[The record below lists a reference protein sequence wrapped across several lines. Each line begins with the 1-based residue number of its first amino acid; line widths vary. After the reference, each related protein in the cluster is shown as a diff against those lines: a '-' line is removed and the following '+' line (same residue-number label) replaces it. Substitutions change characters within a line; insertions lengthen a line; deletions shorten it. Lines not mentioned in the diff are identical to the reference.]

1 MEVLSVKKISK
12 SIKNKQIINEISFD
26 IEEGQIVGLLGPN
39 GAGKTTTFYSILGL
53 IKIDSG
59 EVFLQGKDI
68 TTIPPHKRAEVG
80 MSYLPQEPSIFRN
93 LSVKSNILGVAEKN
107 FLENSDLE
115 DFYKKTIKEFG
126 LEAIEDSMGFVLSGG
141 QRRKVEIARCLASR
155 PKLILLDEP
164 FAGIDPLAIEDIKHV
179 LENLSEKGI
188 SILITDH
195 NLRETIDICNYSIVI
210 KDGSILDKGEKDYL
224 INSSLIKEEYFGRVF
239 DWWRH
244 IIKKRSLRF

>member
-1 MEVLSVKKISK
+1 MDVLRVKNISK
-12 SIKNKQIINEISFD
+12 SIKNKQIISEVSFNIS
-26 IEEGQIVGLLGPN
+26 EGQIVGLLGPN

-59 EVFLQGKDI
+59 EVFLENNNI
-68 TTIPPHKRAEVG
+68 TMIPPHKRAEVG

-107 FLENSDLE
+107 FLKKEELT
-115 DFYKKTIKEFG
+115 DFYQNTIKEFG
-126 LEAIEDSMGFVLSGG
+126 LESIEDSMGYVLSGG
-141 QRRKVEIARCLASR
+141 QRRKVEIARCLASK

-164 FAGIDPLAIEDIKHV
+164 FAGIDPLAIDDIKNV
-179 LENLSEKGI
+179 LKSLSNKGI

-210 KDGSILDKGEKDYL
+210 KDGRVLDQGEKDYL
-224 INSSLIKEEYFGRVF
+224 INSSLIKEEYFGTVF
-239 DWWRH
+239 D
-244 IIKKRSLRF
+244 

>member
-26 IEEGQIVGLLGPN
+26 IAEGQIVGLLGPN

-59 EVFLQGKDI
+59 EVFLQDRDI
-68 TTIPPHKRAEVG
+68 TIIPPHKRAEVG

-115 DFYKKTIKEFG
+115 DFYQRTIREFG
-126 LEAIEDSMGFVLSGG
+126 LESIEDSMGYVLSGG
-141 QRRKVEIARCLASR
+141 QRRKVEIARCLASK

-164 FAGIDPLAIEDIKHV
+164 FAGIDPIAIEDIKSV
-179 LENLSEKGI
+179 LKSLSNKGI

-195 NLRETIDICNYSIVI
+195 NLRETMNICNYSIVI
-210 KDGSILDKGEKDYL
+210 KDGSILDKGDKDYL
-224 INSSLIKEEYFGRVF
+224 INSSLIKEEYFGKVF
-239 DWWRH
+239 D
-244 IIKKRSLRF
+244 

>member
-1 MEVLSVKKISK
+1 MNVLSVKNISK
-12 SIKNKQIINEISFD
+12 SIKNNLIIDGISFD
-26 IEEGQIVGLLGPN
+26 IAKGQIVGLLGPN

-53 IKIDSG
+53 IKVDSG
-59 EVFLQGKDI
+59 KVFLQNKEI
-68 TTIPPHKRAEVG
+68 TKMPHHRRAKVG

-107 FLENSDLE
+107 FPESLELKS
-115 DFYKKTIKEFG
+115 FYAKTLKEFG
-126 LEAIEDSMGFVLSGG
+126 LEDIEDSLGYVLSGG
-141 QRRKVEIARCLASR
+141 QRRKVEIARCLAAK

-164 FAGIDPLAIEDIKHV
+164 FAGIDPLAIEDIKNV
-179 LENLSEKGI
+179 LKSLSEKGI

-210 KDGSILDKGEKDYL
+210 KDGRVLDQGEKDYL

-239 DWWRH
+239 D
-244 IIKKRSLRF
+244 

>member
-1 MEVLSVKKISK
+1 MDVLRVKNISK
-12 SIKNKQIINEISFD
+12 SIKNKQIICEISFN
-26 IEEGQIVGLLGPN
+26 ISEGQIVGLLGPN

-59 EVFLQGKDI
+59 EVFLENNNI
-68 TTIPPHKRAEVG
+68 TMIPPHKRAEVG

-107 FLENSDLE
+107 FLKKEELT
-115 DFYKKTIKEFG
+115 DFYQNTIKEFG
-126 LEAIEDSMGFVLSGG
+126 LESIEDSMGYVLSGG
-141 QRRKVEIARCLASR
+141 QRRKVEIARCLASK

-164 FAGIDPLAIEDIKHV
+164 FAGIDPLAIDDIKNV
-179 LENLSEKGI
+179 LKSLSNKGI

-210 KDGSILDKGEKDYL
+210 KDGRVLDQGEKDYL
-224 INSSLIKEEYFGRVF
+224 INSSLIKEEYFGTVF
-239 DWWRH
+239 D
-244 IIKKRSLRF
+244 

>member
-1 MEVLSVKKISK
+1 MDVLRVKNISK
-12 SIKNKQIINEISFD
+12 SIKNKQIISEISFN
-26 IEEGQIVGLLGPN
+26 ISEGQIVGLLGPN

-59 EVFLQGKDI
+59 EVFLENNNI
-68 TTIPPHKRAEVG
+68 TMIPPHKRAEVG

-107 FLENSDLE
+107 FLKKEELT
-115 DFYKKTIKEFG
+115 DFYQNTIKEFG
-126 LEAIEDSMGFVLSGG
+126 LESIEDSIGYVLSGG
-141 QRRKVEIARCLASR
+141 QRRKVEIARCLASK

-164 FAGIDPLAIEDIKHV
+164 FAGIDPLAIDDIKNV
-179 LENLSEKGI
+179 LKSLSNKGI

-210 KDGSILDKGEKDYL
+210 KDGRVLDQGDKDYL
-224 INSSLIKEEYFGRVF
+224 INSSLIKEEYFGTVF
-239 DWWRH
+239 D
-244 IIKKRSLRF
+244 

>member
-1 MEVLSVKKISK
+1 MDVLRVKNISK
-12 SIKNKQIINEISFD
+12 SIKNKQIISEISFN
-26 IEEGQIVGLLGPN
+26 ISEGQIVGLLGPN

-59 EVFLQGKDI
+59 EVFLENNNI
-68 TTIPPHKRAEVG
+68 TMIPPHKRAEVG

-107 FLENSDLE
+107 FFKKEELT
-115 DFYKKTIKEFG
+115 DFYQNTIKEFG
-126 LEAIEDSMGFVLSGG
+126 LESIEDSMGYVLSGG
-141 QRRKVEIARCLASR
+141 QRRKVEIARCLASK

-164 FAGIDPLAIEDIKHV
+164 FAGIDPLAIDDIKNV
-179 LENLSEKGI
+179 LKSLSNKGI

-210 KDGSILDKGEKDYL
+210 KDGRVLDQGEKDYL
-224 INSSLIKEEYFGRVF
+224 INSSLIKEEYFGTVF
-239 DWWRH
+239 D
-244 IIKKRSLRF
+244 

>member
-1 MEVLSVKKISK
+1 MDVLRVKNISK
-12 SIKNKQIINEISFD
+12 SIKNKQIISEISFN
-26 IEEGQIVGLLGPN
+26 ISEGQIVGLLGPN

-59 EVFLQGKDI
+59 EVFLENNNI
-68 TTIPPHKRAEVG
+68 TMIPPHKRAEVG

-107 FLENSDLE
+107 FLKKEELT
-115 DFYKKTIKEFG
+115 DFYQNTIKEFG
-126 LEAIEDSMGFVLSGG
+126 LESIEDSMGYVLSGG
-141 QRRKVEIARCLASR
+141 QRRKVEIARCLASK

-164 FAGIDPLAIEDIKHV
+164 FAGIDPLAIDDIKNV
-179 LENLSEKGI
+179 LKSLSNKGI

-210 KDGSILDKGEKDYL
+210 KDGRVLDQGEKDYL
-224 INSSLIKEEYFGRVF
+224 INSSLIKEEYFGTVF
-239 DWWRH
+239 D
-244 IIKKRSLRF
+244 